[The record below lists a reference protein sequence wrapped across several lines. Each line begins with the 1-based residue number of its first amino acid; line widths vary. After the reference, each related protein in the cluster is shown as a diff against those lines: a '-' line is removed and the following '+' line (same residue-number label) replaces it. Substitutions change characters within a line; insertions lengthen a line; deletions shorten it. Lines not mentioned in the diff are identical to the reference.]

1 MAQYIFETTGLPYNG
16 RVVNI
21 GGDLF
26 STDGITLEGFSQKVI
41 INESEQKVIQNQEDE
56 ITFFQ
61 VGDGSKFGRLR
72 FFRDKNSITTEISN
86 GTPLH
91 HHTVPAVGDGEFMT
105 QHSMDGSVSVF
116 SQNQVNFNVI
126 GNQQSSVT
134 PRSGQRGGG
143 NQTPP
148 PSNNNN
154 QMSQDG
160 GNTGGGGTY

>member
-56 ITFFQ
+56 MTFFQ

-126 GNQQSSVT
+126 GNQ
-134 PRSGQRGGG
+134 
-143 NQTPP
+143 NQ
-148 PSNNNN
+148 
-154 QMSQDG
+154 Q
-160 GNTGGGGTY
+160 GGGGMSENTGNNPGGNVGGNGNQGGGGGMY